1 MIYSAVNT
9 VKNAI
14 NDYFQNRY
22 NVLGEKVIVSNLVNP
37 DGSVAVT
44 EPDTIVMT
52 VVNIEPETVSHK
64 GKMSSK
70 DILNLNIYVLFSASF
85 TELNYQDGLKYLSGV
100 FAYFHS
106 NRALNHS
113 NTPDMEPG
121 IDKITFEIVKQDVQ
135 QTSYLWGAMGAKY
148 MPSVLYKMR
157 MVTIK
162 DGSFNL
168 NVPLSGFGL
177 NS

>member
-37 DGSVAVT
+37 DGSEAVT

-52 VVNIEPETVSHK
+52 IVNIEPETISHK
-64 GKMSSK
+64 GQVTSK
-70 DILNLNIYVLFSASF
+70 GVLNLNIFVLFSASF
-85 TELNYQDGLKYLSGV
+85 AELNYLDGLQYLSGV
-100 FAYFHS
+100 FAYFNS
-106 NRALNHS
+106 NKVLNHS
-113 NTPDMEPG
+113 NTPDMDSG
-121 IDKITFEIVKQDVQ
+121 IEKITFEIVKQDMQ

-162 DGSFNL
+162 DANFNIGA
-168 NVPLSGFGL
+168 PIAGFGL
-177 NS
+177 NN

>member
-14 NDYFQNRY
+14 NDYFQTRY

-52 VVNIEPETVSHK
+52 LANIEPEMITHK
-64 GKMSSK
+64 GQMTNKG
-70 DILNLNIYVLFSASF
+70 ILNLNIYVLFSASF
-85 TELNYQDGLKYLSGV
+85 TELNYLDGLKYLSGV
-100 FAYFHS
+100 F
-106 NRALNHS
+106 L
-113 NTPDMEPG
+113 
-121 IDKITFEIVKQDVQ
+121 
-135 QTSYLWGAMGAKY
+135 
-148 MPSVLYKMR
+148 LYKLR

-162 DGSFNL
+162 DANFDIGARL
-168 NVPLSGFGL
+168 TGFGL
-177 NS
+177 NN